1 MSIAPIPAHQAVPK
15 DKLPRIS
22 EDAAAAFGRMP
33 VPAHKIV
40 ARNGVAV
47 TSEQAAADPARYST
61 EAPQAGKPFS
71 FWDMVD
77 IVNPLQHIPV
87 VNTIYRQLTGD
98 EISNFAR
105 IAGGGLYGGLI
116 GAAIGGINATL
127 VDNSG
132 KDVGETVL
140 AYFTGDNDKPT
151 TAPTPTAETAVA
163 SKTENTAPAARTA
176 TTSSQA
182 LFDGPAAA
190 HSGTGKTVPAAPAV
204 EPKPSVPV
212 IEVRPNAMN
221 DEKPSLPVS
230 RDIANLAEL
239 EPGNPTPVQKDKVQ
253 QAMMDAL
260 LKMQESQNE
269 STAALDASV
278 DAKI

>member
-61 EAPQAGKPFS
+61 EAPQVGKPFS

-98 EISNFAR
+98 EIGNFAR
-105 IAGGGLYGGLI
+105 IAGGGLYGGLV

-132 KDVGETVL
+132 KDVGETML
-140 AYFTGDNDKPT
+140 AYFNGDDDKPA
-151 TAPTPTAETAVA
+151 TASSTETAIA
-163 SKTENTAPAARTA
+163 SKTDATAPAARTA
-176 TTSSQA
+176 TTSSSQA

-190 HSGTGKTVPAAPAV
+190 HGSSGKTVPAAPAV

-212 IEVRPNAMN
+212 IEVRPNAMKE
-221 DEKPSLPVS
+221 EKPSLPVS
-230 RDIANLAEL
+230 RDITNLAEL